1 MNNLLTEVS
10 RIQEIIGLKK
20 SIINEGAV
28 SAMLGKTL
36 SSAVEKEILQVI
48 RKEVAA
54 ALKNGVKAADVYA
67 GKTSSN
73 IEKEVLQ
80 KAGLKSL
87 TGPQKAGLK
96 AESIRIAKFQ
106 ADRAAKRTATQTA
119 KKETAVAAAQNINK
133 NFNKNTVEVLVK
145 LEGKLGPSVKR
156 ASKAGSKNA
165 KTVKGGTKNLK
176 RPALSEQQVLDLD
189 KAVTNGA
196 KEQIEQEAKRD
207 SKKSWANWVKWG
219 KRIGIGAGVLWLL
232 WYFMSDDG
240 TPVPDDITPTPNP
253 SPNPNPNPNPGG
265 NFKDCENED
274 FQTYGCKSSFVRR
287 VQECIGGLVVDG
299 IWGRRTNTKLANLG
313 YASGFES
320 KDVETICSK
329 ALSVQDGNKPAPT
342 PTPESG
348 TSDRGKEGAQDM
360 GGDSQSQQD
369 QGQQVSFDP
378 NAMD

>member
-10 RIQEIIGLKK
+10 RIQEIIGISKK
-20 SIINEGAV
+20 SLNEGVIGNLFTTVA
-28 SAMLGKTL
+28 
-36 SSAVEKEILQVI
+36 EKEITQVI

-54 ALKNGVKAADVYA
+54 ALKQGVKASDVYTK
-67 GKTSSN
+67 KTAEK
-73 IEKEVLQ
+73 IEKEVME

-87 TGPQKAGLK
+87 TGAQKAGLK
-96 AESIRIAKFQ
+96 SEALRMAKFR
-106 ADRAAKRTATQTA
+106 ADKAAERLVAQTA
-119 KKETAVAAAQNINK
+119 KKEAKLATIQNINK
-133 NFNKNTVEVLVK
+133 NYNKNTIQNIIN
-145 LEGKLGPSVKR
+145 LEAQLGPSIKR

-207 SKKSWANWVKWG
+207 AKKSWANWIKWG

-240 TPVPDDITPTPNP
+240 TPVPDDITPTPTPDPN
-253 SPNPNPNPNPGG
+253 PNPNPNPNPGG

-287 VQECIGGLVVDG
+287 AQECIGGLVVDG
-299 IWGRRTNTKLANLG
+299 IWGRKTNAKLANLG
-313 YASGFES
+313 YSTGFES
-320 KDVETICSK
+320 KDVELICSK
-329 ALSVQDGNKPAPT
+329 ALALQDGNKPTPT
-342 PTPESG
+342 PTPEAG
-348 TSDRGKEGAQDM
+348 TSERGKEGAQDM
-360 GGDSQSQQD
+360 GGDSQQD
-369 QGQQVSFDP
+369 QGQEVSFDP
-378 NAMD
+378 NSMD

>member
-36 SSAVEKEILQVI
+36 SSSVEKEILQVI

-96 AESIRIAKFQ
+96 AESIKIAKFQ

-119 KKETAVAAAQNINK
+119 KKEAAVAATQNINK

-240 TPVPDDITPTPNP
+240 TPVPDDITPTPTP
-253 SPNPNPNPNPGG
+253 DPNPNPNPNPGG

-299 IWGRRTNTKLANLG
+299 IWGRKTNAKLANLG
-313 YASGFES
+313 YSTGFEP
-320 KDVETICSK
+320 KDVELICSK
-329 ALSVQDGNKPAPT
+329 ALAIQDGNKPTPT
-342 PTPESG
+342 PTPEAG
-348 TSDRGKEGAQDM
+348 TSERGKEGAQDM
-360 GGDSQSQQD
+360 GGDSQQD

-378 NAMD
+378 NSMD

>member
-1 MNNLLTEVS
+1 
-10 RIQEIIGLKK
+10 
-20 SIINEGAV
+20 
-28 SAMLGKTL
+28 MLGKTL

-119 KKETAVAAAQNINK
+119 KKEAAVAAAQNINK

-299 IWGRRTNTKLANLG
+299 IWGRKTNAKLANLG
-313 YASGFES
+313 YSTGFEP
-320 KDVETICSK
+320 KDVELICSK
-329 ALSVQDGNKPAPT
+329 ALAIQDGNKPAPT
-342 PTPESG
+342 PTPEAG
-348 TSDRGKEGAQDM
+348 TSERGKEGAQDM
-360 GGDSQSQQD
+360 GGDSQQD
-369 QGQQVSFDP
+369 QGQEVSFDP
-378 NAMD
+378 NSMD

>member
-96 AESIRIAKFQ
+96 AESIKIAKFQ

-119 KKETAVAAAQNINK
+119 KKEAAVAAVQNINK

-207 SKKSWANWVKWG
+207 AKKSWANWIKWG

-240 TPVPDDITPTPNP
+240 TPVPDDITPTPTP
-253 SPNPNPNPNPGG
+253 DPNPNPNPNPGG

-299 IWGRRTNTKLANLG
+299 IWGRKTNAKLANLG
-313 YASGFES
+313 YSTGFES
-320 KDVETICSK
+320 KDVELICSK
-329 ALSVQDGNKPAPT
+329 ALALQNGNKPAPT
-342 PTPESG
+342 PTPEAG
-348 TSDRGKEGAQDM
+348 TSERGKEGAQDM
-360 GGDSQSQQD
+360 GGDSQQD

-378 NAMD
+378 NSMD

>member
-87 TGPQKAGLK
+87 TGPQRAGLK
-96 AESIRIAKFQ
+96 AESIKIAKFQ

-119 KKETAVAAAQNINK
+119 KKEAAVAAAQNINK

-207 SKKSWANWVKWG
+207 AKKSWANWIKWG

-240 TPVPDDITPTPNP
+240 TPVPDDITPTPTP
-253 SPNPNPNPNPGG
+253 DPNPNPNPNPGG

-299 IWGRRTNTKLANLG
+299 IWGRKTNAKLANLG
-313 YASGFES
+313 YSTGFEP
-320 KDVETICSK
+320 KDVELICSK
-329 ALSVQDGNKPAPT
+329 ALALQDGNKPTPT
-342 PTPESG
+342 PTPEAG
-348 TSDRGKEGAQDM
+348 TSERGKEGAQDM
-360 GGDSQSQQD
+360 GGDSQQD

-378 NAMD
+378 NSMD